1 MILFEHII
9 EFKQQHFERR
19 TSSGCKSFS
28 LLICL
33 DTSKFSLLSFF
44 TLIKTIC
51 PKICSKSRLIS
62 GKSPL
67 PFNVHRS
74 ERRCLNSLLAT
85 SIEHEKLA

>member
-1 MILFEHII
+1 MILFEHIR

-51 PKICSKSRLIS
+51 PKICSKSRLIVE
-62 GKSPL
+62 K
-67 PFNVHRS
+67 VHFLLTCAALS
-74 ERRCLNSLLAT
+74 VRCINSLLAT
-85 SIEHEKLA
+85 SNEHEKLA

>member
-1 MILFEHII
+1 MILFEHIR

-19 TSSGCKSFS
+19 TSRGCKSFS

-33 DTSKFSLLSFF
+33 DTSKFSLLSLF

-67 PFNVHRS
+67 PFNVRRS
-74 ERRCLNSLLAT
+74 ERSL
-85 SIEHEKLA
+85 HKLLISDI

>member
-1 MILFEHII
+1 MILFEHIR
-9 EFKQQHFERR
+9 ELKQRHFERR
-19 TSSGCKSFS
+19 TSSGCKPFS

-44 TLIKTIC
+44 TLIKTVC

-62 GKSPL
+62 VKSPL
-67 PFNVHRS
+67 PVNVRRRA
-74 ERRCLNSLLAT
+74 RRCLTSLLAT